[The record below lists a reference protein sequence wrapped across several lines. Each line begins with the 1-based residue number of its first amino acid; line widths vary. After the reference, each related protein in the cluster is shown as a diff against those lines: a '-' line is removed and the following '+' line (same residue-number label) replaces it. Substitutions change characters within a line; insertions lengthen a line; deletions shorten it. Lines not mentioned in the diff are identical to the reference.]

1 MHDKLIRVS
10 GTYMGQWRHE
20 FPVTSVADLRRGCYQ
35 TWEAFEAMLAT
46 EQKNAMFPLML
57 SVRDPLAKRERHV
70 PASFTFPPEGTMTFP
85 TVPHPFRDSG
95 TDWEALLRQLRKAHT
110 HVLRA
115 SAIMDRYD
123 HLADAEPSTPPEQ
136 EQ

>member
-35 TWEAFEAMLAT
+35 AWEAFEAMLAT
-46 EQKNAMFPLML
+46 EQKEATCPLLL
-57 SVRDPLAKRERHV
+57 SVRDPLTTCLRYV
-70 PASFTFPPEGTMTFP
+70 PAGFTFPPEGNNTFP
-85 TVPHPFRDSG
+85 HVPHPFRSPG
-95 TDWEALLRQLRKAHT
+95 TDWEALLKLLQKTHS

-115 SAIMDRYD
+115 SSLLDQYDDRV
-123 HLADAEPSTPPEQ
+123 
-136 EQ
+136 